1 MFRSRIL
8 PLALVPLLV
17 AGIVPAGCAAET
29 PTSRPATTDK
39 STPCKPVEGTLPV
52 KPKTRPERIQV
63 QHILIAFDGSL
74 PGQDVGRTKEE
85 AKALAERL
93 LEEAR
98 CGADFDTL
106 VKTHTNDAFPGIYGM
121 TNFGVPA
128 DRSRGEY
135 AREGMVP
142 AFGNVGFEILPGN
155 IGMADFDSETSPYGW
170 HIIKRL
176 K

>member
-1 MFRSRIL
+1 MLRSRAL
-8 PLALVPLLV
+8 ALALVPLLA
-17 AGIVPAGCAAET
+17 AGLAPAAGCAET
-29 PTSRPATTDK
+29 PTSRPSTTTK
-39 STPCKPVEGTLPV
+39 PAPCKPVEGTLPV

-74 PGQDVGRTKEE
+74 PGQKVERTKEQ
-85 AKALAERL
+85 AKELAYRL

-106 VKTHTNDAFPGIYGM
+106 VKTHTNDSFPGIYGM

-128 DRSRGEY
+128 DRNRGEY
-135 AREGMVP
+135 PREGMVP
-142 AFGNVGFEILPGN
+142 AFGNVGFEISVGN
-155 IGMADFDSETSPYGW
+155 IGIADFDAEKSPYGW
-170 HIIKRL
+170 HLIKRL